1 MQREVIREI
10 KELGG
15 LAVIAAIAAGAMI
28 LFSALP
34 LVVLVV
40 RSFWTDAGLSLEP
53 LVRAV
58 SNTETWEATAVTLAV
73 AFGTALVTIL
83 LGVPAA
89 WLLART
95 DLPGKG
101 PLKTAL
107 SMPYAIPPYVMAI
120 GWITLLNPRNGA
132 INALFGLSGDA
143 AIDIHG
149 TWGIIMCLG
158 LSYFPL
164 VMLQTH
170 SALMGM
176 DPSLEEAARTSGA
189 SPMRVVF
196 TITLPLSLP
205 AIASGALLTFLIGM
219 ASFGVPYLVGNPG
232 RVKVLTTAIYAAIDV
247 GTDEH
252 IAEAVALAVVL
263 GIVAALALVA
273 NRWLVKRGRALT
285 GGKAGRPSLVALGPW
300 RAVAAGG
307 LWTLVGVALLLPL
320 SVLVVTSLLGTYG
333 KGLVAENVGLS
344 NYASVLGD
352 TRTLGAV
359 WNSLWL
365 AAVAATIC
373 VLIGVVASYF
383 RSRTKIPGRSF
394 LPWFAEL
401 PYAIPGTVI
410 AMGFILAFSQEIW
423 MGITDVFYIR
433 ILLFNTAWILLA
445 AYCVKYLAYGVRASD
460 AALTQIDKSLE
471 EAARTTGASPLRV
484 VIGIVLPIMRPA
496 LVAAWVLVFL
506 PVLGEITM
514 SILLFGPET
523 KTLGVLL
530 FDYQSYESPPKA
542 AVLATLLALTV
553 LSGNLLVKRL
563 SGGKLGI

>member
-1 MQREVIREI
+1 MGRTVLRELR
-10 KELGG
+10 ELGG
-15 LAVIAAIAAGAMI
+15 LTVIAAIAAA
-28 LFSALP
+28 LLLVFSALP
-34 LVVLVV
+34 LAVLLV
-40 RSFWTDAGLSLEP
+40 RSFWTDVGVNLDP
-53 LVRAV
+53 LVRAL
-58 SNTETWEATAVTLAV
+58 SSGQTWEATVITLGV
-73 AFGTALVTIL
+73 ALGTALVTVLI
-83 LGVPAA
+83 GVPAA

-101 PLKTAL
+101 PLRTAL

-132 INALFGLSGDA
+132 INALLGLSGDA

-149 TWGIIMCLG
+149 AWGIVFCLG

-189 SPMRVVF
+189 SPMRVLF
-196 TITLPLSLP
+196 TITLPLSVP

-232 RVKVLTTAIYAAIDV
+232 RVKLLTTAIYAAIDV

-252 IAEAVALAVVL
+252 IAEAIALAVLL
-263 GIVAALALVA
+263 GVVAALALLA
-273 NRWLVKRGRALT
+273 NRWLIKRGRALT
-285 GGKAGRPSLVALGPW
+285 GGKAGRPSLVALGKG
-300 RAVAAGG
+300 RFAAAGA
-307 LWTLVGVALLLPL
+307 LWSLVAFALVLPL
-320 SVLVVTSLLGTYG
+320 GVLLVTSLLGSFG
-333 KGLVAENVGLS
+333 RGLNVENLS
-344 NYASVLGD
+344 LTNYAGVLGD
-352 TRTLGAV
+352 TRTLGAM

-373 VLIGVVASYF
+373 VLVGTIATYV
-383 RSRTKIPGRSF
+383 RSRTRLPGRAF

-401 PYAIPGTVI
+401 PYAIPGTVL
-410 AMGFILAFSQEIW
+410 AMGFILTFSQEIW
-423 MGITDVFYIR
+423 VGITDVFYVR

-445 AYCVKYLAYGVRASD
+445 AYCVKYLAYGVRTSD
-460 AALTQIDKSLE
+460 AALTQIDMSLE
-471 EAARTTGASPLRV
+471 EAARTSGASPLRV
-484 VIGIVLPIMRPA
+484 VVGIVFPIMWPA
-496 LVAAWVLVFL
+496 LAAAWVLVFL

-523 KTLGVLL
+523 KTVGVLL

-542 AVLATLLALTV
+542 AVLATLLAVTV
-553 LSGNLLVKRL
+553 LAGNLLVKRL

>member
-1 MQREVIREI
+1 MQRAVVRELR
-10 KELGG
+10 ELGG
-15 LAVIAAIAAGAMI
+15 LAVIAAIAAAAML

-34 LVVLVV
+34 LVVLLA
-40 RSFWTDAGLSLEP
+40 RSFWTSAGPSLTP
-53 LVRAV
+53 LIGAVRNA
-58 SNTETWEATAVTLAV
+58 ETWEATGVTLVVSLGTAAVTVL
-73 AFGTALVTIL
+73 I
-83 LGVPAA
+83 GVPAA

-95 DLPGKG
+95 DLPGKSA
-101 PLKTAL
+101 LKTAL
-107 SMPYAIPPYVMAI
+107 SMPYAIPPYIMAI

-132 INALFGLSGDA
+132 INALFGLSGEA

-149 TWGIIMCLG
+149 TWGIVMCLG

-170 SALMGM
+170 SSLMGM

-196 TITLPLSLP
+196 TVTLPLCVP

-247 GTDEH
+247 GTDDAV
-252 IAEAVALAVVL
+252 AEAVALAVVL
-263 GIVAALALVA
+263 AVVAAMALVA

-300 RAVAAGG
+300 RPVAVTG
-307 LWTLVGVALLLPL
+307 LWTVVGVALVLPL
-320 SVLVVTSLLGTYG
+320 SVLVVTSFLGTYG
-333 KGLVAENVGLS
+333 KGLVVENLALS

-352 TRTLGAV
+352 TRTLGAI

-373 VLIGVVASYF
+373 VAIGVVASYF
-383 RSRTKIPGRSF
+383 RSRTQVPGRAF

-401 PYAIPGTVI
+401 PYAIPGTVL
-410 AMGFILAFSQEIW
+410 AMGFILTFSQEIW
-423 MGITDVFYIR
+423 FGFTDLFYVR

-460 AALTQIDKSLE
+460 AALTQIDRSLE
-471 EAARTTGASPLRV
+471 EAARTCGASPLRV
-484 VIGIVLPIMRPA
+484 VLAIVLPIMRPA
-496 LVAAWVLVFL
+496 MVAAWVLVFL

-530 FDYQSYESPPKA
+530 FDFQSYESPPKA
-542 AVLATLLALTV
+542 AVLATLLAFTV
-553 LSGNLLVKRL
+553 LGGNLLVKRL
-563 SGGKLGI
+563 SGGRLGI